1 MTTKGNLVCAGIDD
15 GYLWPFLVSIFA
27 AKVHASNDFR
37 VAVGSINGGLS
48 DKSKSIIEKFG
59 DFIDVPIE
67 VIDFSLNQ
75 NLQITHLSIQVY
87 TRLLWLDT
95 LQENFLWLDADTLP
109 LENWDKVFDELVDEP
124 ESVVIAA
131 AIDSAIL
138 RNMGK
143 STTNMAYRIGGETY
157 FNDGVFLTNPISWQE
172 RGYPRKWREIGEQYR
187 ELGFTHHEQDI
198 LNYLLVGEKK
208 IMPPEFNAM
217 VMPGSDIK
225 QKILHFTGN
234 PKPWHFNEVAK
245 RYFISIE
252 TLKGLKTGLGAFGG
266 TNWVYEYRNYWRHE
280 EALLVFCQSNLEL
293 ETEMNRLYTK
303 SRRELLDRKDRFK
316 LMLMNATGKKW
327 F

>member
-48 DKSKSIIEKFG
+48 NHSKEIIQ
-59 DFIDVPIE
+59 DFAYFLKIPIE
-67 VIDFSLNQ
+67 INDFSLDQ
-75 NLQITHLSIQVY
+75 DLQSTHLNIQAY

-95 LQENFLWLDADTLP
+95 LEENFLWLDADTLP
-109 LENWDKVFDELVDEP
+109 LENWEGIFDQLAGEP
-124 ESVVIAA
+124 SNIVLAA
-131 AIDSAIL
+131 ALDTTIIS
-138 RNMGK
+138 NMHN
-143 STTNMAYRIGGETY
+143 SPSNAAYLAGGNSY
-157 FNDGVFLTNPISWQE
+157 FNDGIFLGNPIAWRE
-172 RGYPRKWREIGEQYR
+172 NGYSQKWREVGSAYR
-187 ELGFTHHEQDI
+187 KLGFIEHDQDI
-198 LNYLLVGEKK
+198 LNYLLIEDKK
-208 IMPPEFNAM
+208 IMPADFNAM

-252 TLKGLKTGLGAFGG
+252 TLKDFESGLGAFGG

-280 EALLVFCQSNLEL
+280 EALLAFCQSNLKL
-293 ETEMNRLYTK
+293 ETEMNKLYTK